1 MKRFIWSTVYE
12 DGELVPYYILECADE
27 AVQQIETLRGKE
39 KKKELWKFIA
49 DRLHDAYPD
58 EFPTWLDK
66 DGNRHPFWY
75 DNVLEDY
82 DKAYGRLIKE
92 EMKIIKDNIDYN
104 FEYNFHYMIM
114 EGIIGLIDDENTIK
128 ETAERSINE
137 DLESLPVYVI

>member
-12 DGELVPYYILECADE
+12 DGELVPYAIIECSDDTTK
-27 AVQQIETLRGKE
+27 QIETL
-39 KKKELWKFIA
+39 KKKELWKIIA
-49 DRLHDAYPD
+49 DRLCEVYPD

-82 DKAYGRLIKE
+82 DKAYGRLVEEEIEIIKE
-92 EMKIIKDNIDYN
+92 NIDYN
-104 FEYNFHYMIM
+104 FEYNFHHMIM
-114 EGIIGLIDDENTIK
+114 DGFGFDDENDIRK
-128 ETAERSINE
+128 SAECSVNE